1 MRQKRLAVCSA
12 MGCSHMLHSVSPQ
25 FHILRLVPQ
34 ITMIDESIVMIGQW
48 HATEGIPLVWDLR
61 AAEPKLRD

>member
-1 MRQKRLAVCSA
+1 
-12 MGCSHMLHSVSPQ
+12 MLHSVSQQ

-48 HATEGIPLVWDLR
+48 HATEGIPLVWDQR
-61 AAEPKLRD
+61 EGEPKLRD